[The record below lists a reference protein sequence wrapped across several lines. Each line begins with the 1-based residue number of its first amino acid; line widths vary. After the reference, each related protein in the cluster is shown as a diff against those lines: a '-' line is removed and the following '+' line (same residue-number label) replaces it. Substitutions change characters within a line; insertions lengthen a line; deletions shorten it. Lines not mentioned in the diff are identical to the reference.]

1 MVPESL
7 GESPFNYLTLPLDR
21 ADFIEFSRR
30 ESFKL
35 YIYIYIYIY
44 IYTYIHTYIHTYTH
58 TQFLF
63 RAGTLT
69 IPPEDLFFL
78 RPSAKAQNCYLN

>member
-7 GESPFNYLTLPLDR
+7 GESPFNHLTLPLDR
-21 ADFIEFSRR
+21 ADFIEFSLR

-35 YIYIYIYIY
+35 YIYIYTHTHTHTHIHIYIY
-44 IYTYIHTYIHTYTH
+44 TYTH

-69 IPPEDLFFL
+69 IPPEGLFFL
-78 RPSAKAQNCYLN
+78 RPSAKA